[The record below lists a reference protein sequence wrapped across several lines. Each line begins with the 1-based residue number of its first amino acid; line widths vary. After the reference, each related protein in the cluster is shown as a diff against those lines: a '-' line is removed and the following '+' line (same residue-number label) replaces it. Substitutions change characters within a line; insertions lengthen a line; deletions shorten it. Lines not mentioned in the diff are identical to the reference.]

1 MKVGIARR
9 FENKKHLYI
18 NPRDGKI
25 WINSKRYK
33 KYQKRINILV
43 FFIGG
48 RLAYKTLDFYNK
60 LYPATLQ

>member
-9 FENKKHLYI
+9 FENKNHLYI

-25 WINSKRYK
+25 WVNSKRYK
-33 KYQKRINILV
+33 KYQKAFNIITL
-43 FFIGG
+43 FIGG
-48 RLAYKTLDFYNK
+48 RLVYKALSFYNK